1 MIPTL
6 VQQLRSRAVVRQT
19 QVASLLLALLL
30 ASPLPAQPPGSA
42 PASDRFP
49 APSARAREVAGAV
62 QSFYDQTRNLSAR
75 FHQTYVYKLYE
86 RTDRSKGTVVFQ
98 KPGRM
103 RWDYARPN
111 GKVIVS
117 DGERLL
123 VYEPGE
129 SGEPGQM
136 VIRKITEA
144 QLPQALSFLTG
155 SGRLEESFRFHLLD
169 PKREGFTSGQVLEL
183 KPIEPSPHFDRIL
196 FYVESD
202 PRLRGLVRRVLIVDP
217 LGNRN
222 RFDFSELRFNRK
234 VPASL
239 FSYLPPPGTRVLSPV
254 AVQGR

>member
-1 MIPTL
+1 MI
-6 VQQLRSRAVVRQT
+6 QIFDEQLRPLTVSRQAVIL
-19 QVASLLLALLL
+19 SLLLALLF
-30 ASPLPAQPPGSA
+30 ASPLPAQSPGSPPDSA
-42 PASDRFP
+42 AHP
-49 APSARAREVAGAV
+49 PSPVRAREVAGAV
-62 QSFYDQTRNLSAR
+62 QSFYDQTRNLSAS
-75 FHQTYVYKLYE
+75 FYQTYVHKLYK
-86 RTDRSKGTVVFQ
+86 RTDRSKGTVVFV
-98 KPGRM
+98 KPGKM

-129 SGEPGQM
+129 PGEPGQM
-136 VIRKITEA
+136 VIQKMNEA

-155 SGRLEESFRFHLLD
+155 TGRLQESFRFRLLD
-169 PKREGFTSGQVLEL
+169 SKREGFSPGQVLEL
-183 KPIEPSPHFDRIL
+183 LPIEPSPHFDRIL

-222 RFDFSELRFNRK
+222 RFDFGDLRFNRE

-239 FSYLPPPGTRVLSPV
+239 FSYLPPPGTRVLSP
-254 AVQGR
+254 